1 MRDHKESFDT
11 RPPSRQPETRSI
23 IDSEPVT
30 VAEEPLTVQPEQQHA
45 AKQPQSDVE
54 AALSLEPLPAAQ
66 LPSQPRASPAR
77 LSKQRQAIPEYAS
90 SCSWALSQHCAC
102 SRIARIP
109 LAHEESRKLNTV
121 KRVKNREFTQDK
133 LFALVGQKH
142 APTYKQACF
151 CCAMIQAHAI
161 CICRTS

>member
-1 MRDHKESFDT
+1 
-11 RPPSRQPETRSI
+11 
-23 IDSEPVT
+23 V
-30 VAEEPLTVQPEQQHA
+30 LPEQQHA
-45 AKQPQSDVE
+45 AKQPQFDVQ
-54 AALSLEPLPAAQ
+54 ADRASEPLPADQ
-66 LPSQPRASPAR
+66 LPSQPRVSPAR
-77 LSKQRQAIPEYAS
+77 LSKQRQAIPEYAP
-90 SCSWALSQHCAC
+90 SCHALCLNACLVAC